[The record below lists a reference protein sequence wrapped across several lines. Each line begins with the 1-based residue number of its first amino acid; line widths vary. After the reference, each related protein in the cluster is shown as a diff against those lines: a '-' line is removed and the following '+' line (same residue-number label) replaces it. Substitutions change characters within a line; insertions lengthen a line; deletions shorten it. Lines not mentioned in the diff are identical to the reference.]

1 MVLLM
6 SFAHL
11 VDSEITHTYRAIVHM
26 DNLCLLRLAHMVDS
40 TLLLCSSLALVQPDA
55 QLAIDTREKPSIAD
69 FLLKYCSH
77 VWPIKQLLAT
87 KVLL

>member
-26 DNLCLLRLAHMVDS
+26 DNLCLLRLAHKVDS
-40 TLLLCSSLALVQPDA
+40 HFCCARP
-55 QLAIDTREKPSIAD
+55 
-69 FLLKYCSH
+69 
-77 VWPIKQLLAT
+77 
-87 KVLL
+87 